1 MKFDGFKKWIL
12 LLGVFAVILT
22 VWLGGCATSPSE
34 RPDREK
40 IKQDAEKGMQDLQ
53 REEDRNGNPDGY

>member
-1 MKFDGFKKWIL
+1 MKSRRFQKGFL
-12 LLGVFAVILT
+12 F
-22 VWLGGCATSPSE
+22 LGGLATVFVIGVGGCTSSPPE

-53 REEDRNGNPDGY
+53 REEGRHGNTDGY